1 MSKRGSPY
9 LRRALWLASTVASFK
24 DPSISVF
31 YQRKRAEEKSHLTA
45 LGHVSRKM
53 VNIIFAVLR
62 DNSPYHPAD
71 TISSF
76 PLDNSL

>member
-9 LRRALWLASTVASFK
+9 LRRAIWLAATIAAFK
-24 DPSISVF
+24 DPTISVN
-31 YQRKRAEEKSHLTA
+31 YQRKCAEEKSHLTA

-62 DNSPYHPAD
+62 DNITY
-71 TISSF
+71 SSAI
-76 PLDNSL
+76 